1 MKDIKNFIKYWS
13 PPVLYVILI
22 YWLSSLERPFV
33 IDVGVWNIDKLLH
46 LAEYSVLGF
55 LLVRAITGSDDN
67 VKSDKTILLALA
79 VGAVCGFT
87 DELHQSVVPG
97 RYATVAD
104 FIFDTLG
111 IAAGIAVFYMI
122 RKRRMING
130 KGLTF

>member
-1 MKDIKNFIKYWS
+1 MKYIKNFIKYWS

-33 IDVGVWNIDKLLH
+33 IDVGVWNLDKLMH

-55 LLVRAITGSDDN
+55 LLMRAITGSDGN
-67 VKSDKTILLALA
+67 VKYNKTILLTLV

-104 FIFDTLG
+104 FVFDTLG
-111 IAAGIAVFYMI
+111 IAVGIALFYMI
-122 RKRRMING
+122 KKRRITNG